1 MLIIKYPY
9 IVYFNT
15 DTFFNNAIKRN
26 NTLANITFE
35 MDYRGA
41 LKARIKL
48 SYGSCCDFT
57 LVHIDRCISKI
68 VNYPQTAKGTKGN
81 RLMY

>member
-9 IVYFNT
+9 IVYFNI

-57 LVHIDRCISKI
+57 LVHIDKRISKI
-68 VNYPQTAKGTKGN
+68 LKRLKGLKGIV
-81 RLMY
+81 